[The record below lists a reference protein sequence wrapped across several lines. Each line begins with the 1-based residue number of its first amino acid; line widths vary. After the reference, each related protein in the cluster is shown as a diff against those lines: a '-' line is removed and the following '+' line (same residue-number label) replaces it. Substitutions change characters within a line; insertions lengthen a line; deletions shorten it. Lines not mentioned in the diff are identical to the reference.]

1 MSLISLVFGWLLART
16 LRIIPNDQ
24 PFGPGG
30 VPPSPSPPVGPR
42 SDPRRRPA
50 RRPTSPATPA
60 PAGPVTPANVPAGAP
75 PWPQVMPTGLA
86 PFPSGWVPYEPPPPA
101 VVQRAFALLNDLWKG
116 GPGTFKVEKTAGV
129 WVYYRATPMGEK
141 KGVVAFRERAP
152 AAVSPAPSAN
162 TSTASTQVVPA
173 SSSVPSTS
181 LPTLRRGA
189 RGNDVVILQQSLGI
203 TADGNFGPNTEAAVR
218 TFQSRH
224 GLDADGVVGPRTWG
238 ALLGKAA

>member
-1 MSLISLVFGWLLART
+1 
-16 LRIIPNDQ
+16 
-24 PFGPGG
+24 
-30 VPPSPSPPVGPR
+30 
-42 SDPRRRPA
+42 
-50 RRPTSPATPA
+50 
-60 PAGPVTPANVPAGAP
+60 
-75 PWPQVMPTGLA
+75 MPTGLA

-152 AAVSPAPSAN
+152 AAIAPSAAPSPGV
-162 TSTASTQVVPA
+162 TTQASTTVQPSA
-173 SSSVPSTS
+173 PSTS

-189 RGNDVVILQQSLGI
+189 SGNDVVILQQSLGLSPV
-203 TADGNFGPNTEAAVR
+203 DGKFGPNTEAAVR
-218 TFQSRH
+218 AFQARK

-238 ALLGKAA
+238 ALLGKAS